1 MQLFKRKFFES
12 GITALIISNKEM
24 DNIMKMVKSLE
35 EPDLFIKGV
44 SEIIKKRTKRT
55 KSR

>member
-1 MQLFKRKFFES
+1 
-12 GITALIISNKEM
+12 M